1 MAVTNLWTAGE
12 SLTVEKLNAMSELWT
27 FVHDFEF
34 QTAVTFDD
42 QVIIVPF
49 PCTLHQIHAKFRVAP
64 TGADAILNLKLNS
77 AVVWSGA
84 DRPTLAIGET
94 VLSKVDCALALDEGD
109 YLELMDVQKG
119 STVAGGYGVIR
130 FYGRG

>member
-12 SLTVEKLNAMSELWT
+12 SLAVEKLNAMSQLFV

-34 QTAVTFDD
+34 QTAVTYDD

-49 PCTLHQIHAKFRVAP
+49 PVTLHQIHAKFKTAP
-64 TGADAILNLKLNS
+64 TGADAILNLALNGV
-77 AVVWSGA
+77 AVWSGA

-94 VLSKVDCALALDEGD
+94 VLSKTDCALALDEGD
-109 YLELMDVQKG
+109 YLELMGVQAG
-119 STVAGGYGVIR
+119 SGTAGGYGVIR